1 LRKAFGCSLR
11 LAVAPAPDKNAYSA
25 LPGGVCVVAKLILIM
40 DLKRVMLSANQTVS
54 KMSPAHGCRHV
65 AIIMDG
71 NGRWAKQQGKI
82 RAFGHKAGA
91 KSVRRAVSFAAN
103 NGIEALTLYA
113 FSSEN
118 WNRPAQE
125 VSALMELFV
134 WALDSEVKSLHRHNV
149 RLRIIG
155 ETTRFNARL
164 QERIRKAEALT
175 ANNTGL
181 TLNIAANY
189 GGRWDIVQGAR
200 QLAEQVQKGLL
211 KPEEITEEMLSQQVC
226 MHELAPVDLVI
237 RTGGEH
243 RISNFLIWQIAY
255 AELYFTDV
263 LWPDFAEQDFEGALH
278 AFVSRERRFGGTE
291 EPGGSHA

>member
-1 LRKAFGCSLR
+1 
-11 LAVAPAPDKNAYSA
+11 
-25 LPGGVCVVAKLILIM
+25 M

-54 KMSPAHGCRHV
+54 EISPTHGCRHV

-71 NGRWAKQQGKI
+71 NGRWAKRQGKI

-155 ETTRFNARL
+155 DTTRFNARL

-189 GGRWDIVQGAR
+189 GGRWDITGAF
-200 QLAEQVQKGLL
+200 
-211 KPEEITEEMLSQQVC
+211 VC
-226 MHELAPVDLVI
+226 WRNRY
-237 RTGGEH
+237 RTG
-243 RISNFLIWQIAY
+243 RYCL
-255 AELYFTDV
+255 
-263 LWPDFAEQDFEGALH
+263 
-278 AFVSRERRFGGTE
+278 SRSRKTC
-291 EPGGSHA
+291 

>member
-1 LRKAFGCSLR
+1 
-11 LAVAPAPDKNAYSA
+11 
-25 LPGGVCVVAKLILIM
+25 
-40 DLKRVMLSANQTVS
+40 MLSVNLPLS
-54 KMSPAHGCRHV
+54 ENLPAHGARHV

-71 NGRWAKQQGKI
+71 NGRWAKRQGKI

-91 KSVRRAVSFAAN
+91 KSVRRAVSFAVN

-149 RLRIIG
+149 RLRVIG
-155 ETTRFNARL
+155 DISRFNTRL
-164 QERIRKAEALT
+164 QDRIHKAEALT
-175 ANNTGL
+175 SQNTGL

-189 GGRWDIVQGAR
+189 GGRWDIIQGVQ
-200 QLAEQVQKGLL
+200 QLAAQVQEGLL
-211 KPEEITEEMLSQQVC
+211 RPDQIDEEMLSKQIC

-243 RISNFLIWQIAY
+243 RISNFLLWQIAY

-263 LWPDFAEQDFEGALH
+263 LWPDFDEQDFEGALN
-278 AFVSRERRFGGTE
+278 AFANRERRFGGTA
-291 EPGGSHA
+291 PGGIDA